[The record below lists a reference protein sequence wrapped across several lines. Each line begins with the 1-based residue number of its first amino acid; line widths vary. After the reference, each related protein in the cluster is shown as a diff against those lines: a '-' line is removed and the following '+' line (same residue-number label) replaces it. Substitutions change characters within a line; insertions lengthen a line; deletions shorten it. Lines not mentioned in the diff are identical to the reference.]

1 MFFSDPGGVG
11 QNGVNLLSGGGG
23 MLLFAVPPQPHEPAL
38 FADVTLAIASL
49 AFAVWVYLVVARGGF
64 WRVAGF
70 DDLGPAPGFMA
81 WPSIAVVVPA
91 RDEAAGV
98 ADCVRSVLG
107 QPYPGELSMVL
118 VDDQSQDGTAQIAE
132 QAAAAIGAAERLT
145 VLSGR
150 PLPQGWTGKL
160 WAVKQGL
167 SLVESRP
174 VQPDYILLTDADIVY
189 SGDVLMRLVAR
200 AQNERLAMTSIMA
213 RLRCDSFAE
222 KYLIPAFIFF
232 FGMLYPFAWVRRRD
246 RATAAAAGGCILA
259 RWDAL
264 RAIGG
269 IESIRGSLIDD
280 CALGAR
286 LKTQGPV
293 WLGVSQEVRSTRAS
307 DTIGDV
313 GQMISRSA
321 YAQLRY
327 SPALLIGV
335 IVIMAIVF
343 LAPVPIA
350 LFGHGLAQA
359 IAAAAWLVMA
369 LAFLPTLRYYGQSA
383 LWGPALPAIAFAYM
397 IFTVNSAV
405 QHFQG
410 RGGMWKGRAQA
421 QVSGSS

>member
-1 MFFSDPGGVG
+1 M
-11 QNGVNLLSGGGG
+11 
-23 MLLFAVPPQPHEPAL
+23 
-38 FADVTLAIASL
+38 FADVTLAIASI
-49 AFAVWVYLVVARGGF
+49 AFAVWVYLMVARGGF
-64 WRVAGF
+64 WRMARF
-70 DDLGPAPGFMA
+70 DDLAPAPGFMA
-81 WPSIAVVVPA
+81 WPSVAVVVPA

-107 QPYPGELSMVL
+107 QPYPGELTMVL
-118 VDDQSQDGTAQIAE
+118 VDDHSQDGTAQIAA
-132 QAAAAIGAAERLT
+132 QAAAAIGAAQRLT
-145 VLSGR
+145 VLSGQ

-167 SLVESRP
+167 ALVENRAA
-174 VQPDYILLTDADIVY
+174 QPDYILLTDADIVY
-189 SGDVLMRLVAR
+189 SGDVVTRLVAR

-213 RLRCDSFAE
+213 KLRCESFAE
-222 KYLIPAFIFF
+222 KYLIPAFVFF
-232 FGMLYPFAWVRRRD
+232 FAMLYPFAWVRRRD

-259 RWDAL
+259 RWEAL

-269 IESIRGSLIDD
+269 IESIRGALIDD
-280 CALGAR
+280 CALGAK

-293 WLGVSQEVRSTRAS
+293 WLGLSQHVRSTRAS
-307 DTIGDV
+307 DTLGEI

-327 SPALLIGV
+327 SPVLLIGV
-335 IVIMAIVF
+335 IVVMAIVF

-350 LFGHGLAQA
+350 LLGHGHGPACVL
-359 IAAAAWLVMA
+359 AAAAWLAMA
-369 LAFLPTLRYYGQSA
+369 LAFQPTLRYYGQSA
-383 LWGPALPAIAFAYM
+383 LWGAALPAIAFAYM

-421 QVSGSS
+421 QVSSSQ